1 MPEPV
6 HNMDDAPVMLAT
18 RLSTSPPLV
27 LATDLFETGYE
38 APHVML
44 DEPLCPCPAGQKTL
58 KSTPYSDFQS
68 EYNSSLT
75 FSDFFFGQGGTRG
88 GQHRGAWGPREYWL
102 YLRPNALAGRKRGTT
117 RAGPR

>member
-44 DEPLCPCPAGQKTL
+44 DEPLCPGPAGQKL
-58 KSTPYSDFQS
+58 SKVL
-68 EYNSSLT
+68 NIVT
-75 FSDFFFGQGGTRG
+75 FRV
-88 GQHRGAWGPREYWL
+88 
-102 YLRPNALAGRKRGTT
+102 NMIVN
-117 RAGPR
+117 